1 VPAAAPRG
9 RLTARTAAVVG
20 AGPAGLAAAE
30 VLASAG
36 VAVTVYDRMPSPGRK
51 FLMAGRGGLNLT
63 HSEPPQRFLQRYGA
77 AAERLAPFIAA
88 YPPSALIAWCE
99 GLGQATF
106 TGSSGRVF
114 PKAMK
119 ASPLLRAWLRRLD
132 ALDVTIRTRMD
143 WRGWDDDGR
152 LVFATAHGRET
163 VAADVTILAPGGAS
177 WPKLGSTGAWAGL
190 LTARGVAVELFTP
203 SNAGVLVSW
212 SDHVRRLAGSPLKRI
227 AASVG
232 GRAVKGEAVI
242 TRTGLEGGAIYALA
256 ERLRAALAAGP
267 ATLTI
272 DLRPDLA
279 ADALAAKLERGP
291 KGLSTANRL
300 RRAGLDPAHVAILR
314 EAGPPPGDPLAL
326 AERIKAVPV
335 AVAGLSG
342 LERAISSAGGVS
354 WDEVDGAL
362 MLKRLPGTFVC
373 GEMLDWEAP
382 TGGYLLQGCFS
393 TAHAAAHGALGFFRV
408 TPASHADARAEGAAP
423 PPAA

>member
-1 VPAAAPRG
+1 MPAAAPRG
-9 RLTARTAAVVG
+9 RLTAVTAAVVG

-30 VLASAG
+30 GLAQAG
-36 VAVTVYDRMPSPGRK
+36 VAVTVFDRMPSPGRK

-63 HSEPPQRFLQRYGA
+63 HSEPEDRFLSRYGA

-88 YPPSALIAWCE
+88 CPPSALIAWCE

-132 ALDVTIRTRMD
+132 ALGVTIRTRMD
-143 WRGWDDDGR
+143 WRGWDDGGR
-152 LVFATAHGRET
+152 LVFADGDGRTES
-163 VAADVTILAPGGAS
+163 VAADVTILALGGAS
-177 WPKLGSTGAWAGL
+177 WPRLGSTGAWAEVL
-190 LTARGVAVELFTP
+190 RARGVAVEPFTP

-227 AASVG
+227 AAGVG
-232 GRAVKGEAVI
+232 GRSVKGEAVI
-242 TRTGLEGGAIYALA
+242 TRTGLEGGAIYALTDA
-256 ERLRAALAAGP
+256 LRAALAAGP
-267 ATLTI
+267 ATLTL

-279 ADALAAKLERGP
+279 VDALAAKLAHGR

-300 RRAGLDPAHVAILR
+300 RRAGLDPAHAAILR
-314 EAGPPPGDPLAL
+314 EAGPLPADAAELAR
-326 AERIKAVPV
+326 RIKAVPV
-335 AVAGLSG
+335 AVAGLAG
-342 LERAISSAGGVS
+342 LERAISSAGGVP

-362 MLKRLPGTFVC
+362 MLKRAPGTFVC

-393 TAHAAAHGALGFFRV
+393 TAHAAARGALSFAGV
-408 TPASHADARAEGAAP
+408 TAPPGADAP
-423 PPAA
+423 